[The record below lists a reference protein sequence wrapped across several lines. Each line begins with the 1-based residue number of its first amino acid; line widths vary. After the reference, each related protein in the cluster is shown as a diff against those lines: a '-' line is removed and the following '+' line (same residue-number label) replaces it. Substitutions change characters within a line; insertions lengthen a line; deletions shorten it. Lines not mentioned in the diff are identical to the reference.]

1 MSLRIKFMLAL
12 LLTGLAAAAMVGGL
26 AYVGVTSKVDLIRR
40 QQAAEHFYKYMS
52 AYVGRYGGW
61 QAAIEAESFD
71 RFMQRSIAAEGD
83 GADRAA
89 SASVAPLP
97 AGLGRSI
104 GADGRP
110 MPPQVRGG
118 WRDDAYPGP
127 PQDMRPGPPDDERRG
142 AAGDERRGPAD
153 GGRRGP
159 ANEERHG
166 PADGERRGPAGE
178 ERRGPAD
185 GRRRGP
191 ADEERHGPA
200 GEERG
205 GPRDAERR
213 PDNGRGGS
221 PPFHFVVADQD
232 YKVVLGAGIYRPGEA
247 LPAAA
252 RQGARAVVVDGRTV
266 LYISSEG
273 VLTPSKQEQQY
284 LNAVR
289 EALWAGAAA
298 ATVLALLLGVLLSQ
312 GLSRTL
318 TRLTDAVR
326 AMHGGSLLQRV
337 PVQGRDE
344 VAALAGA
351 FNEMSEQLARSHAE
365 LHASHQTILEQAEQL
380 RELSVRDA
388 LTALYNRR
396 HFDEQAITLFNQAVR
411 HQRPLSLVIGDI
423 DFFKRINDQFSHAT
437 GDAVLRKVGE
447 ILRGHMRLSD
457 LVARYGGEEF
467 VIALPETALPQAAAL
482 CDKLRELI
490 EGFPWHEVHPDL
502 TVTMSMGVCA
512 DIAAGTAE
520 AMLQKADALL
530 YRAKETGRN
539 RVCFA

>member
-12 LLTGLAAAAMVGGL
+12 LLTGLAAVAMVGGL
-26 AYVGVTSKVDLIRR
+26 AYVGVTTKVDLIRR
-40 QQAAEHFYKYMS
+40 QQAADHFYKYMS
-52 AYVGRYGGW
+52 AYVGRYGSW
-61 QAAIEAESFD
+61 RAAIAAESFD
-71 RFMQRSIAAEGD
+71 SFMQRTITAEGD
-83 GADRAA
+83 SAGREA
-89 SASVAPLP
+89 SAAVAPLP
-97 AGLGRSI
+97 AGLGRGI
-104 GADGRP
+104 GADGRR
-110 MPPQVRGG
+110 MPPPAPLDGRDGG
-118 WRDDAYPGP
+118 
-127 PQDMRPGPPDDERRG
+127 RPGPADDMR
-142 AAGDERRGPAD
+142 AGP
-153 GGRRGP
+153 P
-159 ANEERHG
+159 
-166 PADGERRGPAGE
+166 DGERRGPPGGE
-178 ERRGPAD
+178 RRGSPEGERRGPPD
-185 GRRRGP
+185 GERRGP
-191 ADEERHGPA
+191 PEDESA
-200 GEERG
+200 GAPQDQRRPDKRRG
-205 GPRDAERR
+205 GP
-213 PDNGRGGS
+213 
-221 PPFHFVVADQD
+221 PPFHFIVTDQD
-232 YKVVLGAGIYRPGEA
+232 YKVVLGAGTYRPGEP

-252 RQGARAVVVDGRTV
+252 REGARAVLVDGRPA

-284 LNAVR
+284 LSAVR
-289 EALWAGAAA
+289 EALLAGAAA
-298 ATVLALLLGVLLSQ
+298 AAVLALLLGVLLSR

-318 TRLTDAVR
+318 TRLTEAVR

-344 VAALAGA
+344 VAALATA
-351 FNEMSEQLARSHAE
+351 FNEMSEQLAHSHAE

-502 TVTMSMGVCA
+502 KVTMSMGVCA

>member
-12 LLTGLAAAAMVGGL
+12 LLTGLAAVAMVGGL
-26 AYVGVTSKVDLIRR
+26 AYVGVTTKVDLIRR
-40 QQAAEHFYKYMS
+40 QQAADHFYKYMS
-52 AYVGRYGGW
+52 AYVGRYGSW
-61 QAAIEAESFD
+61 RAAIAAESFD
-71 RFMQRSIAAEGD
+71 SFMQRTITAEGD
-83 GADRAA
+83 SAGREA
-89 SASVAPLP
+89 SAAVAPLP
-97 AGLGRSI
+97 AGLGRGI

-110 MPPQVRGG
+110 VPQPAPLDGRDGG
-118 WRDDAYPGP
+118 
-127 PQDMRPGPPDDERRG
+127 RPGPSGDMR
-142 AAGDERRGPAD
+142 AGP
-153 GGRRGP
+153 P
-159 ANEERHG
+159 
-166 PADGERRGPAGE
+166 DGERRGPPGG
-178 ERRGPAD
+178 ERRGPPD
-185 GRRRGP
+185 G
-191 ADEERHGPA
+191 ER
-200 GEERG
+200 RG
-205 GPRDAERR
+205 GP
-213 PDNGRGGS
+213 
-221 PPFHFVVADQD
+221 PPFHFIVTDQD
-232 YKVVLGAGIYRPGEA
+232 YKVVLGAGTYRPGEP

-252 RQGARAVVVDGRTV
+252 REGARAVMVDGRPA

-284 LNAVR
+284 LSAVR
-289 EALWAGAAA
+289 EALLAGAAA
-298 ATVLALLLGVLLSQ
+298 AAVLALLLGVLLSR

-318 TRLTDAVR
+318 TRLTEAVR

-344 VAALAGA
+344 VAVLATA
-351 FNEMSEQLARSHAE
+351 FNEMSEQLAHSHAE
-365 LHASHQTILEQAEQL
+365 LHASHQTILAQAEQL